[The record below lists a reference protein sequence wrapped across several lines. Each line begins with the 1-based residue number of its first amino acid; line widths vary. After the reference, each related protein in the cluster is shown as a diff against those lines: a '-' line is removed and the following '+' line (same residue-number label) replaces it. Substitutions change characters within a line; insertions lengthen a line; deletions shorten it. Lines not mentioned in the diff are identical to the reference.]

1 MKIIYWIGILLFLLF
16 FSLLAS
22 LSIHEWW
29 NVSINNNIEGYPW
42 GLINDNPWYYENPKI
57 YANVMLA
64 ESLILITLLLIFII
78 QIIKKNQK
86 GIQFSIISLLLALII
101 LNPLC
106 ILNNIYF

>member
-57 YANVMLA
+57 YAKVMLA
-64 ESLILITLLLIFII
+64 ESFILITLLLIFII

-101 LNPLC
+101 LIINGK
-106 ILNNIYF
+106 IN